1 MRFWFVVAILE
12 SRTCAK
18 NMGHAERDQQIAKR
32 TIYSSK
38 TKWAKSKGEPESL
51 FPSPSILFSR
61 ETKRNETKLIP
72 SMTGRKKKKNQV
84 RRHSTPFYRWT
95 LLTRPYPF
103 SFFIFLFFFIF
114 QPLHFCPAA
123 LVSSRTKQG
132 FSIVVK
138 KKKEEKERKKEER
151 EKNRGKDATLDR
163 ASATRVAFSKSV
175 MDGLMAPFGECVFAG
190 KSLKLRSLFRPD
202 AVNSRPFSCFSN
214 RFLFFFSLL
223 IHFERQFPPP
233 PDFFNEM
240 IHKSV

>member
-1 MRFWFVVAILE
+1 M
-12 SRTCAK
+12 
-18 NMGHAERDQQIAKR
+18 
-32 TIYSSK
+32 
-38 TKWAKSKGEPESL
+38 
-51 FPSPSILFSR
+51 
-61 ETKRNETKLIP
+61 
-72 SMTGRKKKKNQV
+72 

-214 RFLFFFSLL
+214 RSFFFLL
-223 IHFERQFPPP
+223 IHANRFERQFPPP
-233 PDFFNEM
+233 PLDLFKEM

>member
-61 ETKRNETKLIP
+61 ETKRNETNSLDDWQ
-72 SMTGRKKKKNQV
+72 KKKEKPSASSFHAV
-84 RRHSTPFYRWT
+84 LPLDSPHSSLPFLFLY
-95 LLTRPYPF
+95 F
-103 SFFIFLFFFIF
+103 SFFFIF

>member
-1 MRFWFVVAILE
+1 
-12 SRTCAK
+12 
-18 NMGHAERDQQIAKR
+18 MGHAERDQQIAKR
-32 TIYSSK
+32 TIYSFK
-38 TKWAKSKGEPESL
+38 TKWAKSKGELESL

-72 SMTGRKKKKNQV
+72 SMTGRKPSASSFHAV
-84 RRHSTPFYRWT
+84 LPLDTPHSSLPFLFLY
-95 LLTRPYPF
+95 F
-103 SFFIFLFFFIF
+103 SFFFIF

-151 EKNRGKDATLDR
+151 EENRGKDATLGR
-163 ASATRVAFSKSV
+163 ASATRLAFSKSV

-214 RFLFFFSLL
+214 RFFFF
-223 IHFERQFPPP
+223 FFPPFDP
-233 PDFFNEM
+233 FRATIPSSSRFFQRND
-240 IHKSV
+240 S

>member
-1 MRFWFVVAILE
+1 
-12 SRTCAK
+12 
-18 NMGHAERDQQIAKR
+18 MGHAERDQQIAKR

-61 ETKRNETKLIP
+61 ETKRNETNSLDDWQKTKCVVIP
-72 SMTGRKKKKNQV
+72 
-84 RRHSTPFYRWT
+84 RRFTVGHSSLVLT
-95 LLTRPYPF
+95 LSL
-103 SFFIFLFFFIF
+103 SLFFFF
-114 QPLHFCPAA
+114 FYFSTAPLLPRRARFLAHKARI
-123 LVSSRTKQG
+123 LDSR
-132 FSIVVK
+132 K

>member
-1 MRFWFVVAILE
+1 M
-12 SRTCAK
+12 
-18 NMGHAERDQQIAKR
+18 
-32 TIYSSK
+32 
-38 TKWAKSKGEPESL
+38 
-51 FPSPSILFSR
+51 
-61 ETKRNETKLIP
+61 
-72 SMTGRKKKKNQV
+72 

-103 SFFIFLFFFIF
+103 SFFIFLFFFYF
-114 QPLHFCPAA
+114 STAHFCPAA

-138 KKKEEKERKKEER
+138 KKKKGRKGKKKKRREE
-151 EKNRGKDATLDR
+151 NRGKDATLGR

-214 RFLFFFSLL
+214 RSFFFLL
-223 IHFERQFPPP
+223 IHANRFERQFPPP
-233 PDFFNEM
+233 PLDLFKEM

>member
-1 MRFWFVVAILE
+1 
-12 SRTCAK
+12 
-18 NMGHAERDQQIAKR
+18 MGHAERDQQIAKR

-72 SMTGRKKKKNQV
+72 SMTSRKKKKIQV

-103 SFFIFLFFFIF
+103 SFFIFLFFFYF
-114 QPLHFCPAA
+114 STAHFCPAA

-138 KKKEEKERKKEER
+138 KKKRKKRKEKKKER
-151 EKNRGKDATLDR
+151 
-163 ASATRVAFSKSV
+163 
-175 MDGLMAPFGECVFAG
+175 G
-190 KSLKLRSLFRPD
+190 KS
-202 AVNSRPFSCFSN
+202 
-214 RFLFFFSLL
+214 
-223 IHFERQFPPP
+223 RQGRDIGSSIGDKGGVFKKRDGRINGP
-233 PDFFNEM
+233 
-240 IHKSV
+240 VR